1 MSRRIV
7 TLKDVAC
14 HAGVSVAT
22 TSQALLGYQTVASA
36 TRERVRQ
43 SARSLGYRP
52 SPVGRALVGAKTF
65 TIGIV
70 VGSLEGEGTMAGLRS
85 LTSETRR
92 HGYAP
97 LIMMVGEEERDRLR
111 GLNDLASYGVDGLI
125 VTESM
130 MRLPAVR
137 DRIRELAAG
146 GLPVVGR
153 GAGFAKVGI
162 DCVADL
168 GLAGQREV
176 FRRLVELGHRR
187 IGLVCLS
194 RNDGRA
200 AGYRR
205 EMRAAG
211 LDTDE
216 RLILDYRLDEDI
228 RRIRETFMLLDPP
241 PTAIV
246 APWDSVAAALIDDL
260 DRAGYRVPADVSVA
274 GAGGDWYSAYL
285 RVGLTTLRIDWE
297 GANRA
302 CVEMLVERMG
312 RPDLPPRTRNF
323 EARLIKRESTA
334 PPGMRKSPG
343 AEPLGSDVAHPPET
357 GGSTC

>member
-1 MSRRIV
+1 MSRKTV

-36 TRERVRQ
+36 TRERVKQ
-43 SARSLGYRP
+43 SARALGYRP

-85 LTSETRR
+85 LTSEIRR

-97 LIMMVGEEERDRLR
+97 LIMMVGENERDRLS
-111 GLNDLASYGVDGLI
+111 GLDDLAGYGVDGLI

-130 MRLPAVR
+130 VRLSAVR
-137 DRIRELAAG
+137 DRIQELAAG

-168 GLAGQREV
+168 GLAGQRAV

-216 RLILDYRLDEDI
+216 RLILDYRLNADI
-228 RRIRETFMLLDPP
+228 RRIRETFMALDVP

-302 CVEMLVERMG
+302 CVEMLMERIVD
-312 RPDLPPRTRNF
+312 PSLPPRTRHF
-323 EARLIKRESTA
+323 EARLIERESTA
-334 PPGMRKSPG
+334 PPRANSVSSGAPFARDAVWPARKG
-343 AEPLGSDVAHPPET
+343 KAK
-357 GGSTC
+357 